1 VTPVRRRVLELMRP
15 YRRQVVFAGL
25 GIVGSTAVTIAAPL
39 LLRYAIDNGVVKHD
53 RGPVTQAALAYLGLA
68 LARPLLERLVVL
80 SSARAGERFLG
91 DMRVAAYDQLQ
102 ALSVPFFESERAGVL
117 VSRLT
122 ADVQS
127 LTTFV
132 RQVLVEVVGNLL
144 LLVVTLTVL
153 VFLSPLLAA
162 SILVSVPILV
172 VSSAWYRKR
181 SQPVFLAIRDR
192 TADVMTAL
200 QEGLTGIRVVQSFA
214 RERDQETRFRA
225 RSWDLVRAWRTA
237 SLINVRFF
245 PAITLAQAV
254 STAAVLTTGGFLYW
268 HGSVSIGTIGAF
280 ALYLTGLFDPVARLG
295 DWYSELQSGRAALT
309 KIVGLLETEPTVQPG
324 TRTLPSTGT
333 LTVDAATFSYTAAG
347 PPAVEDVSLK
357 IEQGEHLA
365 LVGATGAGKST
376 LAKLLTRQY
385 DPGLGRVTFAD
396 VDLRDVSATS
406 LREQIVFLPQ
416 EGHLFA
422 GSIADNVRLARP
434 DASDDEVESALARI
448 GARDRFDSLPAG
460 IHTDVQTRG
469 VRLSSGER
477 QLIALARAALVEPAV
492 IVLDE
497 ATSSLDPGTERD
509 VERAIAVVSQD
520 RTVITIAHRLSTAE
534 RADRVALFENGR
546 LVEIASHDTLV
557 AQGARYAALWASWQ
571 AGLAEERP
579 GLIVER
585 ADQDEEDTPSR
596 RAARP
601 QDEPRGE
608 RE

>member
-1 VTPVRRRVLELMRP
+1 M
-15 YRRQVVFAGL
+15 
-25 GIVGSTAVTIAAPL
+25 TIAAPL
-39 LLRYAIDNGVVKHD
+39 LLRYAIDQGVVKHD
-53 RGPVTQAALAYLGLA
+53 RGPVTQAALAYLVLA
-68 LARPLLERLVVL
+68 LARPLVERLVVL

-91 DMRVAAYDQLQ
+91 DMRVAAYDHLQ

-144 LLVVTLTVL
+144 LLIVTLTVL
-153 VFLSPLLAA
+153 VVLSPLLAA
-162 SILVSVPILV
+162 SILVSVPILLA
-172 VSSAWYRKR
+172 SSAWYRKR
-181 SQPVFLAIRDR
+181 SGPVFLAIRDR

-214 RERDQETRFRA
+214 RERDQETGYRE
-225 RSWDLVRAWRTA
+225 RSWGLVRAWRTA
-237 SLINVRFF
+237 SLVNVRFF
-245 PAITLAQAV
+245 PAISLAQSV
-254 STAAVLTTGGFLYW
+254 STAAVLAAGGYLYW
-268 HGSVSIGTIGAF
+268 HGRVTLGTIGAF

-324 TRTLPSTGT
+324 ARVLPSRGT
-333 LTVDAATFSYTAAG
+333 LAIDAATFSYDTG
-347 PPAVEDVSLK
+347 PPAVVDVSLR

-385 DPGLGRVTFAD
+385 DPGTGTVRFGD
-396 VDLRDVSATS
+396 VDLRDADATS

-434 DASDDEVESALARI
+434 DATDEAVESALGRI
-448 GARDRFDSLPAG
+448 GALGRFQRLPVG

-477 QLIALARAALVEPAV
+477 QLIALARAALVDPAV

-509 VERAIAVVSQD
+509 VERAIAAVSQG

-534 RADRVALFENGR
+534 RADRVALFEGGR
-546 LVEIASHDTLV
+546 LVEIASHDALV
-557 AQGARYAALWASWQ
+557 AQGARYAALWDSWQ
-571 AGLAEERP
+571 AGLADERP
-579 GLIVER
+579 AVVVEH
-585 ADQDEEDTPSR
+585 AEAQVDDEPSR
-596 RAARP
+596 RASRP

>member
-1 VTPVRRRVLELMRP
+1 MSSVRRRVLELMRP
-15 YRRQVVFAGL
+15 YRRQVVYAAL

-39 LLRYAIDNGVVKHD
+39 LLRYAIDDGVVKHD
-53 RGPVTQAALAYLGLA
+53 RGPVTRAALAYLGLA

-91 DMRVAAYDQLQ
+91 DLRVAAYDHLQ

-153 VFLSPLLAA
+153 VVLSPPLAA
-162 SILVSVPILV
+162 SILVSVPILLL
-172 VSSAWYRKR
+172 SSTSYRKR
-181 SQPVFLAIRDR
+181 SRPVFLALRDR
-192 TADVMTAL
+192 IADVMTAL

-214 RERDQETRFRA
+214 REHDQETSYRV
-225 RSWDLVRAWRTA
+225 RSWDLVRAWRATA
-237 SLINVRFF
+237 LVNVRFF
-245 PAITLAQAV
+245 PAISLAQSV
-254 STAAVLTTGGFLYW
+254 STAAVLATGGFLFW
-268 HGSVSIGTIGAF
+268 HGRVTIGTIGAF

-309 KIVGLLETEPTVQPG
+309 KIVGLLETPPTVESGP
-324 TRTLPSTGT
+324 RDLPVRGS
-333 LTVDAATFSYTAAG
+333 LVVDAATFSYSAG
-347 PPAVEDVSLK
+347 PPAVVDVSLT

-385 DPGLGRVTFAD
+385 DPDFGSVTFAD
-396 VDLRDVSATS
+396 VDLRDADTTS
-406 LREQIVFLPQ
+406 LRDQIVFLPQ

-434 DASDDEVESALARI
+434 EASDEEVEGALTRI
-448 GARDRFDSLPAG
+448 GALERFHSLPAG

-497 ATSSLDPGTERD
+497 ATSSLDPGTERA
-509 VERAIAVVSQD
+509 VERAIAAVSEH

-534 RADRVALFENGR
+534 RADRVALFEGGR
-546 LVEIASHDTLV
+546 LVEIASHRTLV
-557 AQGARYAALWASWQ
+557 AQGARYATLWASWQ
-571 AGLAEERP
+571 AGLAEERRD
-579 GLIVER
+579 IVVEHSEP
-585 ADQDEEDTPSR
+585 DVEDEPAR